1 MNMST
6 APKGYI
12 VSNGTNRSLEER
24 IKNWFFK
31 IGKKNRIL
39 RIIVLPL
46 LTFCMFVFHVIHY
59 CGNNGKRFFML
70 TMTFFTFVI
79 YSSFSFPIFVTSDQ
93 TGDARGS
100 VYDAEENDVTLVQ
113 ETAVDIEDM
122 EPLDEEALLEDYE
135 DSAMSHGMSISDMY
149 DAEDILEYL
158 EGRETKNEQQETP
171 GRAVMDFSR
180 DDWKLVLIN
189 KEHSIPENYTFELET
204 FIDDKKCDSRIIDDL
219 YDMFQAAKE
228 DGINL
233 KVCSPYR
240 DDERQTF
247 LFNRKMNYYIRRGMS
262 YLEAYQLSSQVVMV
276 PGASEH
282 QIGLALDIVCDT
294 YTELDEGFGD
304 TDAGKW
310 LAENSCK
317 YGFILRYPKGKEY
330 ITLVEY
336 EPWHFRYVGVD
347 AATIIMEQEITLE
360 EFWEEYL

>member
-1 MNMST
+1 MT
-6 APKGYI
+6 TI
-12 VSNGTNRSLEER
+12 EER
-24 IKNWFFK
+24 IKSRLLK
-31 IGKKNRIL
+31 TGRKNRIL
-39 RIIVLPL
+39 RALILPI
-46 LTFCMFVFHVIHY
+46 LTLCMLVFHAIHY

-70 TMTFFTFVI
+70 TMTFFTFVM
-79 YSSFSFPIFVTSDQ
+79 YSSFSFPIFISSDGADD
-93 TGDARGS
+93 THGI
-100 VYDAEENDVTLVQ
+100 VYDAETEVTLVK
-113 ETAVDIEDM
+113 ETAVDIDDVE
-122 EPLDEEALLEDYE
+122 LLNDEELLEGYA
-135 DSAMSHGMSISDMY
+135 DSFLSHGMGVSDMY
-149 DAEDILEYL
+149 DAEDILKYL
-158 EGRETKNEQQETP
+158 EGRETKNEQQETQKDTTL
-171 GRAVMDFSR
+171 AFSR

-189 KEHSIPENYTFELET
+189 KEHSIPDDYTFELET

-240 DDERQTF
+240 DDDRQTY
-247 LFNRKMNYYIRRGMS
+247 LFNKKMNYYMKRGMS

-282 QIGLALDIVCDT
+282 QIGLALDIVCYT

-347 AATIIMEQEITLE
+347 AATIITGQEITLE